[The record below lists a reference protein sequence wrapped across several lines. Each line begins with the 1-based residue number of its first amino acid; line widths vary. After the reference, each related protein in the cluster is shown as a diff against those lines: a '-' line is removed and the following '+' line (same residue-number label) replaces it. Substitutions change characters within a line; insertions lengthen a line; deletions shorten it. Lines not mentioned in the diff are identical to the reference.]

1 MPLSDA
7 LPQIDN
13 RQFDDLV
20 AEAKTRIPRYTTEW
34 TDFNAGDPGFAL
46 VELFAW
52 LTELTIFRLN
62 QVPLLN
68 YVKFLQLI
76 GIELNPA
83 RPAGATLVFPVQKGF
98 AQTNVNVPPGT
109 QVSADAP
116 DGGTPIVFETQTALV
131 ALQTP
136 LDAVMAFDGTY
147 TVDVTPNNVTTS
159 VGFQPF
165 GALAPQDAALL
176 LGFNPGTAK
185 FPGSTSVSL
194 AFWPAINRA
203 LPPPMPCGG
212 GASPVY
218 APARIAWEYFAGT
231 SWQPLKVLSDS
242 TLAFTVPGYVRLQLP
257 AQGQIVT
264 ATMPG
269 KTDAK
274 RAWIRG
280 RLAATFYEQAPVL
293 ALVQANAVDALAAQT
308 VLNEV
313 VGGSDGTPDQTFTL
327 SSTPVLDGTLD
338 LWIDE
343 GSGAQQWTQVDDFS
357 GSDQNAR
364 VYLLN
369 PTTGAITLGNGN
381 QGHIPVANLQNPS
394 GGIVARA
401 YKFGGGL
408 RTNIAAGTNL
418 TLMTGI
424 PGIDAGKIG
433 LPYDSAG
440 GADEETLD
448 DAKNRAP
455 EALKSKDRAVTV
467 EDYELLAKQAGPIAR
482 AKALPLANPNF
493 PSQEVPGTVTVIVV
507 PQVAVTA
514 ASGPPTPSP
523 GLLRTVCAY
532 LDQRRLIATE
542 LFVVAPTYVPVSIS
556 LQVLVQPGA
565 DTSAAETAVE
575 DAITG
580 YLDPLTGGS
589 LDPAKPG
596 TGWPFGGTIYFAN
609 LLRMA
614 TQDPNVLSVASVRVM
629 LNGIVAPSCADVPI
643 PAGALLDVQSVSA
656 TVTTDP
662 AAMGPTI

>member
-7 LPQIDN
+7 LPQIDD
-13 RQFDDLV
+13 RQFDNLV

-34 TDFNAGDPGFAL
+34 TDFNPGDAGFAL

-52 LTELTIFRLN
+52 MTELLIFRLN

-68 YVKFLQLI
+68 YIKFLQLI

-83 RPAGATLVFPVQKGF
+83 LPAQATLVFPVQKGF
-98 AQTNVNVPPGT
+98 AQSTVNVAAGT

-131 ALQTP
+131 ALQAP
-136 LDAVMAFDGTY
+136 LDAVMAYDGTY
-147 TVDVTPNNVTTS
+147 TVDVTPSNTTTS
-159 VGFQPF
+159 AGFQPF
-165 GALAPQDAALL
+165 GALAPQNAALL
-176 LGFNPGTAK
+176 LGFNPTQP
-185 FPGSTSVSL
+185 FPGGTTLSL
-194 AFWPAINRA
+194 GFWPSFKRA

-212 GASPVY
+212 GASPVF
-218 APARIAWEYFAGT
+218 APARFVWEYFAGT

-242 TLAFTVPGYVRLQLP
+242 TIAFTVPGYVRLQLP
-257 AQGQIVT
+257 AAGLIVLS
-264 ATMPG
+264 TMPG

-274 RAWIRG
+274 RAWIRA

-313 VGGSDGTPDQTFTL
+313 VGGSDGTPNQTFTL

-343 GSGAQQWTQVDDFS
+343 GSGPEPWTQVDDFS
-357 GSDQNAR
+357 GSDGNAT
-364 VYLLN
+364 VYLLD
-369 PTTGAITLGNGN
+369 PTTGTITLGNGD
-381 QGHIPVANLQNPS
+381 QGEIPTANLQNLS
-394 GGIVARA
+394 GSIVARS
-401 YKFGGGL
+401 YKFGGGA
-408 RTNIAAGTNL
+408 RTNIGAGTTL

-424 PGIDAGKIG
+424 AGIDAGNIG
-433 LPYDSAG
+433 LPYDAAG

-448 DAKNRAP
+448 QAKNRAP

-467 EDYELLAKQAGPIAR
+467 EDYELLAMQSGPIAR
-482 AKALPLANPNF
+482 AKALPLVNPNF
-493 PSQEVPGTVTVIVV
+493 PGQSVPGTVTVIVV
-507 PQVAVTA
+507 PSVTTPVANA
-514 ASGPPTPSP
+514 PPTPSP

-542 LFVVAPTYVPVSIS
+542 LYVVAPTYVPVSIS
-556 LQVLVQPGA
+556 LQVLAQPDA
-565 DTSAAETAVE
+565 DTGALQTTVENAIAA
-575 DAITG
+575 

-589 LDPAKPG
+589 LDPTRAG
-596 TGWPFGGTIYFAN
+596 TGWPFGGTIYFVN
-609 LLRMA
+609 ILRIA
-614 TQDPNVLSVASVRVM
+614 TQDSDVLSVAEVTIT
-629 LNGIVAPSCADVPI
+629 LNGAPAPGCTDVPI
-643 PAGALLDVQSVSA
+643 PAGALLNVQSVDA

-662 AAMGPTI
+662 AAMGTTV

>member
-7 LPQIDN
+7 LPQIDD

-34 TDFNAGDPGFAL
+34 TDFNSGDAGFAL

-52 LTELTIFRLN
+52 MTELTIFRLN

-68 YVKFLQLI
+68 YIKFLQLI

-83 RPAGATLVFPVQKGF
+83 LPARAMLVFPMQKGF
-98 AQTNVNVPPGT
+98 AQSTVNVPSGT

-131 ALQTP
+131 ALQAP
-136 LDAVMAFDGTY
+136 LDAVMAYDGTY
-147 TVDVTPNNVTTS
+147 TVDVTPSNTTTS

-165 GALAPQDAALL
+165 GALAPQGAALL
-176 LGFNPGTAK
+176 LGFNPAQP
-185 FPGSTSVSL
+185 FPGGTTLSL
-194 AFWPAINRA
+194 AFWPSINRA
-203 LPPPMPCGG
+203 QPPPMPCGG
-212 GASPVY
+212 GVSPVF
-218 APARIAWEYFAGT
+218 APARIVWEYFAGT

-242 TLAFTVPGYVRLQLP
+242 TVAFTVPGYVQLLLP
-257 AQGQIVT
+257 ASGLIVLS
-264 ATMPG
+264 TMPG

-274 RAWIRG
+274 RAWIRA

-293 ALVQANAVDALAAQT
+293 ALVRANAVDALAAQS

-313 VGGSDGTPDQTFTL
+313 VGGSDGTPNKTFTL

-343 GSGAQQWTQVDDFS
+343 GSGPQQWTQVDDFS
-357 GSDQNAR
+357 GSDGNAL
-364 VYLLN
+364 VYLLD
-369 PTTGAITLGNGN
+369 PTTGTITLGNGD
-381 QGHIPVANLQNPS
+381 QGEIPIANLQNPS
-394 GGIVARA
+394 GSIVARA
-401 YKFGGGL
+401 YKFGGGS
-408 RTNIAAGTNL
+408 RTNIPAGTTL

-424 PGIDAGKIG
+424 AGIDAGNIG
-433 LPYDSAG
+433 LPYDAAG

-448 DAKNRAP
+448 QAKNRAP

-467 EDYELLAKQAGPIAR
+467 EDYELLAMQAGPIAR
-482 AKALPLANPNF
+482 AKALPLVNPNF
-493 PSQEVPGTVTVIVV
+493 PGQSVPGTVTVIVV
-507 PQVAVTA
+507 PQVTTTVPNA
-514 ASGPPTPSP
+514 PPTPSP

-556 LQVLVQPGA
+556 LQVLAQPDA
-565 DTSAAETAVE
+565 DTGAVQTAVE
-575 DAITG
+575 NAISG

-589 LDPAKPG
+589 LDPSTPG
-596 TGWPFGGTIYFAN
+596 PGWPFGGTIYFVN
-609 LLRMA
+609 ILRIA
-614 TQDPNVLSVASVRVM
+614 TQDADVLSVAEVTIT
-629 LNGIVAPSCADVPI
+629 LNGTVAPACSDVPI
-643 PAGALLDVQSVSA
+643 PAGTLLNVQFVDA

-662 AAMGPTI
+662 TAMGSTV